1 MPQGH
6 KTGGTVAAEIQMN
19 RMSHAGAFLVVE
31 GKDDMRFWRPRRHA
45 ECELVDGEG
54 KQNVVNGIERLDGAG
69 FSGALGAVDDD
80 CDSLESVPLP
90 SPNLVATDAH
100 DLECLLCRSSALDI
114 VLAEFGDPA
123 KIRRFQQREGSDVRT
138 GLLNRGIVF
147 GQVRWVAKR
156 IPPAVDTVVVSVPRW
171 MDRAQWSVKQTELIR
186 EADRESA
193 DGSALSRHIDSL
205 PEADPWLV
213 VHGHDLIEI
222 LRIGLMR
229 VLGDLPAST
238 GSAEIARVLRAA
250 ISKEELTATNF
261 GRGIRSWELG
271 NRPYAVLAA

>member
-1 MPQGH
+1 
-6 KTGGTVAAEIQMN
+6 MN

-54 KQNVVNGIERLDGAG
+54 KQNVVKGIERLDGAG
-69 FSGALGAVDDD
+69 FTGALGTVDDD
-80 CDSLESVPLP
+80 YDSLESVPLP

-100 DLECLLCRSSALDI
+100 DLECLLCRSSALDT

-123 KIRRFQQREGSDVRT
+123 KIRRFRQREGYDVRT
-138 GLLNRGIVF
+138 CLLNRGLVF

-156 IPPAVDTVVVSVPRW
+156 ISTAVDTGAVSVPRW
-171 MDRAQWSVKQTELIR
+171 VDRALWSVKRAELIR
-186 EADRESA
+186 EADRESP
-193 DGSALSRHIDSL
+193 DGSALSRHLDSL
-205 PEADPWLV
+205 PQADPWYV
-213 VHGHDLIEI
+213 AHGHDLIEI

-238 GSAEIARVLRAA
+238 GTAEVARVLRAA

-261 GRGIRSWELG
+261 GGSIRSWELG
-271 NRPYAVLAA
+271 NGPYAVLAA